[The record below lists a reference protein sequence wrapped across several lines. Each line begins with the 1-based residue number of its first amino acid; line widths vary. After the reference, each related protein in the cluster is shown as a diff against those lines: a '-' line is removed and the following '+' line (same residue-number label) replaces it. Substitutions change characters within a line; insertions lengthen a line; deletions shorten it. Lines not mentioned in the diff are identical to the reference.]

1 MELTLDQAMAGLAT
15 SIKGKDYFKTSNYIE
30 PFIDRMSK
38 YTNNFI
44 IQGKLPDQITYTEN
58 GDVNFE
64 NICYNRMWVEAIL
77 PDDYAMDGH
86 KQSVSLLYALDTR
99 KPIYKIF
106 KNTVRM
112 ACLNMCVFNPEHLL
126 VQELEPE
133 RAMDYTFATTVM
145 EMTDNTK
152 AKLEMMSNSFIKRD
166 ELTDYLGLWI
176 DRTIGCSYNN
186 GYGKVKLAES
196 IPIEAYKDLVINKDS
211 DYFTESGDICLF
223 DAYNAFTNLICN
235 DKGKDIVNKFEK
247 TYLVSNI
254 MAI

>member
-1 MELTLDQAMAGLAT
+1 MNQLYEGKPLIIKNNRFFST
-15 SIKGKDYFKTSNYIE
+15 SAYVE
-30 PFIDRMSK
+30 PFLEKMSK

-44 IQGKLPDQITYTEN
+44 INVKNPDIMSMTSDN
-58 GDVNFE
+58 GEINNSYSRV
-64 NICYNRMWVEAIL
+64 WVEAIL

-133 RAMDYTFATTVM
+133 RAMDYTFASVVM

-152 AKLEMMSNSFIKRD
+152 ATLEMMSNTFIKRD
-166 ELTDYLGLWI
+166 ELTDYLGQWI
-176 DRTIGCSYNN
+176 DRTINSSYNN

-196 IPIEAYKDLVINKDS
+196 IPVEAYKDLVINKDS

-247 TYLVSNI
+247 CWLVSNI